1 MIGPERLAVIIF
13 MTAVAVVFLSAGI
26 VERVRPIL
34 ASTSAGAT
42 DPHRLI
48 DTPFATMPDPEQ
60 PDPPSR
66 GERINVVFVL
76 LASQLIQIFTVA
88 VVTGGIFLAM
98 GLIALSPDLLD
109 TWTLGGSEQGTLMS
123 RTLPIPQALIHVAMF
138 LTALTLMY
146 VSARSGG
153 DGEYRSEYLDPL
165 VDDLRLTLVAR
176 SRYRAAIGIDR

>member
-98 GLIALSPDLLD
+98 GLIAL
-109 TWTLGGSEQGTLMS
+109 
-123 RTLPIPQALIHVAMF
+123 LPICWTHGPLAGPNRGRGCRGHC
-138 LTALTLMY
+138 
-146 VSARSGG
+146 RSP
-153 DGEYRSEYLDPL
+153 R
-165 VDDLRLTLVAR
+165 R
-176 SRYRAAIGIDR
+176 